1 MLDVSL
7 LELTKVIQDNWSS
20 GEREESEW
28 KEIFG
33 QKFSLVQSEMLPEFG
48 KIVRIL
54 LLDFR
59 TNFDTKK
66 PEELMCHSDAD
77 SVAKKVSLDELH
89 IDEAEQ
95 AAIKEAVM
103 ANAEKQLQQLRE
115 ENEKLVAVNEQL
127 VSSFVETAK
136 EHNSGNL
143 QRRSK
148 PDDKNDHR
156 PSAASFFHDVLER
169 DSDAKY
175 NDEFEL
181 IGAVGRV
188 EDYLPKK
195 HIFRVVCE
203 DPDDGMDIL
212 LASKSAE
219 MFLGKRIQFNA
230 TPLKDRH
237 HKVFINERTREGAY
251 RVTKIYSSMLD
262 DIDSEQDLLSRLKR
276 EPSEGSS
283 SLVSSS
289 TDVVVHKIEDRFEE
303 NMEREDAREDYRRGR
318 ESDVK
323 WKIRRTA
330 KECSHYVVPSFCKFK
345 QCDGKCG
352 DQHEFTSLQ
361 HKILLE
367 DVGSYC
373 FRFPKF
379 TCHKVK
385 CGFPHYSWLSLCRM
399 VTEGLTKRK
408 RECMNEGPCSQSGC
422 RQLSETL
429 LKSFKLC
436 RPPCENERRC
446 KLIHTLPSHLQL
458 PQHCTA
464 FLSDSCSVSDCKS
477 PHIPFSNINEIFVQ
491 KRSALQLF
499 CEQCYTERTLE
510 RQKESSPEVKFL
522 SLSPSPNRDE
532 KESWRAEKRR
542 RRSRSESEKC
552 PKQSIFSRLG
562 GPPVQP
568 DRESRTSPRD
578 DRSLERSLERER
590 CDDDNT
596 KHVFAKRLKELED
609 EICRMLEEKESSIP
623 LGQIP
628 VKYNQM
634 YKRQIVLADY
644 GFQRGQLSNLVA
656 AMDERLQITGE
667 EKHWVVSLRSSPKIV
682 KFSRSTFENN
692 SKKMLQVQGTVK
704 LKNLMSVYSRMFG
717 IQHTLESYGFQSVDE
732 MVKAGEQTFNVIDVG
747 DEKVAKLRIGRKQ
760 ERRTSK
766 EDVAPTRQMV
776 KSNHEQRLV
785 YIQQQGRNGKG
796 GDERRKRI
804 EERREIERRVEAR
817 RGLRRDHDFKWD
829 GRYEIGEQRRE
840 KRRDESREGRRKRES
855 GCKRERSGD
864 QRSSRDT
871 RSQSVRSSRE
881 EVDDLIEDV
890 VGDPDD
896 EGELLQIIEQM
907 EQ

>member
-1 MLDVSL
+1 
-7 LELTKVIQDNWSS
+7 
-20 GEREESEW
+20 
-28 KEIFG
+28 
-33 QKFSLVQSEMLPEFG
+33 MLPEFG
-48 KIVRIL
+48 KIVQIL

-59 TNFDTKK
+59 TTLDTKK
-66 PEELMCHSDAD
+66 PELCYSDAD
-77 SVAKKVSLDELH
+77 SVPKKVSLDELH
-89 IDEAEQ
+89 ISEAEQ

-115 ENEKLVAVNEQL
+115 ENEKLVAVNEQMA
-127 VSSFVETAK
+127 SFVATAK
-136 EHNSGNL
+136 EHNSGSL
-143 QRRSK
+143 QRRK
-148 PDDKNDHR
+148 PVDKNDHR
-156 PSAASFFHDVLER
+156 PSAASFFQDVLDQ

-195 HIFRVVCE
+195 HIFRVLCQ
-203 DPDDGMDIL
+203 DDDGMDIL

-219 MFLGKRIQFNA
+219 MFLGKKIQFNA

-251 RVTKIYSSMLD
+251 RVTKIYSAMLD
-262 DIDSEQDLLSRLKR
+262 DIDSERDLLSRLRR

-289 TDVVVHKIEDRFEE
+289 TDVVVHKVKEQFEE
-303 NMEREDAREDYRRGR
+303 NMEREDASEDYRRGR
-318 ESDVK
+318 ELDVK
-323 WKIRRTA
+323 WKIRRTP
-330 KECSHYVVPSFCKFK
+330 KECSHYVVPTFCKFK

-446 KLIHTLPSHLQL
+446 KLIHSLPSHLQL
-458 PQHCTA
+458 PDHCTA
-464 FLSDSCSVSDCKS
+464 FLSDSCSMSDCKL

-499 CEQCYTERTLE
+499 CEQCYTERTVENEKE
-510 RQKESSPEVKFL
+510 RQKECSPEVKFL
-522 SLSPSPNRDE
+522 SLSPSPNRDCEE
-532 KESWRAEKRR
+532 KESWRAQKKRR
-542 RRSRSESEKC
+542 RSRSRSESEKF

-562 GPPVQP
+562 GPPLQP
-568 DRESRTSPRD
+568 DSESRSSPRD

-590 CDDDNT
+590 CDNDNT
-596 KHVFAKRLKELED
+596 KYVFAKRLKELED
-609 EICRMLEEKESSIP
+609 EICRMLEEKESSVP

-634 YKRQIVLADY
+634 YKRQLVLADY
-644 GFQRGQLSNLVA
+644 GFQRGQLPSLVA
-656 AMDERLQITGE
+656 AMDEKLQITGE
-667 EKHWVVSLRSSPKIV
+667 EKHRVVSLRLTPKIV

-704 LKNLMSVYSRMFG
+704 LKNLMSVYSQMFG
-717 IQHTLESYGFQSVDE
+717 NQHTLESYGFQSIDD
-732 MVKAGEQTFNVIDVG
+732 MVKAGEQTFKVIDVG
-747 DEKVAKLRIGRKQ
+747 NEKVAKLRIGRKH
-760 ERRTSK
+760 EGRMSK
-766 EDVAPTRQMV
+766 EDVAPTRQLR
-776 KSNHEQRLV
+776 KSNDQRLV
-785 YIQQQGRNGKG
+785 YMQQGRNGKG
-796 GDERRKRI
+796 GDERRREDSIKARRI

-817 RGLRRDHDFKWD
+817 RGLKRDHDFKWD
-829 GRYEIGEQRRE
+829 GRYEVGERRRE
-840 KRRDESREGRRKRES
+840 RKRDESREERKKRES
-855 GCKRERSGD
+855 GDKRERSGD

-881 EVDDLIEDV
+881 EEREEDDLIEDV

-896 EGELLQIIEQM
+896 QGELLQIMELAQM